1 MSRVEPNPVLDL
13 VAVRRRMQAA
23 AEVARLPLRSH
34 RWAGAAGGM
43 LGHGT
48 GNSLDFQDQRAY
60 APGDDPRH
68 INWQAYARTGSYTMK
83 LYRQEVSP
91 KVDVMLDVSAS
102 MFVSAEKTLRTWET
116 VYWCVESALQLG
128 ASLRVMVLT
137 GSRWN
142 EVPMPEVMAGEW
154 RLPETAAG
162 APVMPVLHQVP
173 LRPGSLRV
181 LVSDLL
187 FPGAPESIT
196 VPLTAGRGRGVVLA
210 VYAKEEAT
218 PEWDGNVEFEDCET
232 TLTEKRRVDAGILQR
247 YQQAYT
253 RHFALWREPCARLGI
268 AFARVAAE
276 PSFLDALRTEG
287 VAAGACD
294 Q

>member
-1 MSRVEPNPVLDL
+1 M
-13 VAVRRRMQAA
+13 AAA

-34 RWAGAAGGM
+34 RWSGGGGSM

-68 INWQAYARTGSYTMK
+68 INWQAYARSGHYTMK

-91 KVDVMLDVSAS
+91 KVDVLLDVSTS
-102 MFVSAEKTLRTWET
+102 MFVNEAKVWRTWET
-116 VYWCVESALQLG
+116 IYWCIESALQLG
-128 ASLRVMVLT
+128 ASLRVFAIQGV
-137 GSRWN
+137 RWR
-142 EVPMPEVMAGEW
+142 EVETAQVMAGDW
-154 RLPETAAG
+154 RLDDLPAG
-162 APVMPVLHQVP
+162 APIMPALQQVP

-187 FPGAPESIT
+187 FPGSPESVT
-196 VPLTAGRGRGVVLA
+196 VPLTANRGRGLVLA
-210 VYAKEEAT
+210 VFSREEAS
-218 PEWDGNVEFEDCET
+218 PGWDGNVEFEDCET
-232 TLTEKRRVDAGILQR
+232 AVTEKRRVDAAILKR
-247 YQQAYT
+247 YQEAYA
-253 RHFALWREPCARLGI
+253 RHFALWREPCARLGLP
-268 AFARVAAE
+268 FARVAAE
-276 PSFLDALRTEG
+276 PPFLDALRAEG